1 MELARGSVLRIED
14 GRGVLLRVS
23 QGSVWLTQ
31 EGDPLDRYLPAGA
44 AFRLDRDGLAVA
56 QATSRSTVTLTAAP
70 RSARRA
76 SLGARLL
83 RYWIRLFALHAR
95 PTTTAL

>member
-1 MELARGSVLRIED
+1 MDLARGSMVRIQD
-14 GRGVLLRVS
+14 SRGALLRVS
-23 QGSVWLTQ
+23 EGAVWLTQ

-56 QATSRSTVTLTAAP
+56 QATSHTTITLTAAP

-76 SLGARLL
+76 PLATRLRRL
-83 RYWIRLFALHAR
+83 WIRLFAPNAR
-95 PTTTAL
+95 PTTAAL